1 MSALE
6 DDRVSRSN
14 SPARRAW
21 RRFCRDR
28 LGLAALALLM
38 LVGSGSV
45 AALWIGPGDPH
56 ARITRGPPESPSA
69 SRWLGTDLLGRDV
82 AARVLAGG
90 RISLLVGLVATAVA
104 LLIGVTV
111 GATAGYAGGRVDGF
125 LMRLVDVLYG
135 MPFLL
140 FVLVLMAFT
149 PRSGTSAYVN
159 LFLALGAV
167 QWLTMARIVRS
178 QVLVLKQQEF
188 VLAARALGVSPVRI
202 VVRHLLPNCVGA
214 IVVCATITV
223 PQVMLDEAFLSFL
236 GLGVPPPAASWGTL
250 VNEGWQVAE
259 LYPWM
264 FIGPAGVM
272 TATLLALNVAGDA
285 LRDALD
291 PKRL

>member
-1 MSALE
+1 MI
-6 DDRVSRSN
+6 DID
-14 SPARRAW
+14 SPLGRAW
-21 RRFCRDR
+21 RRFRRDR
-28 LGLAALALLM
+28 LGLAALLLLG
-38 LVGSGSV
+38 LVCSAGTITI
-45 AALWIGPGDPH
+45 WIGPADPH
-56 ARITRGPPESPSA
+56 ARVTRETPRAPTWD
-69 SRWLGTDLLGRDV
+69 RWMGTDLLGRDV

-111 GATAGYAGGRVDGF
+111 GATAGYAGGRVDGV
-125 LMRLVDVLYG
+125 LMRGVDILYG
-135 MPFLL
+135 MPYLL

-149 PRSGTSAYVN
+149 PRTGMKAYVN

-188 VLAARALGVSPVRI
+188 VLAARALGVSPFRI
-202 VVRHLLPNCVGA
+202 VFRHLLPNCTGA
-214 IVVCATITV
+214 IVVCATITI
-223 PQVMLDEAFLSFL
+223 PQVMLEEAFLSFL

-264 FIGPAGVM
+264 FLGPAGVM
-272 TATLLALNVAGDA
+272 TATLLSLNVAGDA

-291 PKRL
+291 PKRS